1 MRSKR
6 MLGCAQ
12 IQEGFAQDLEGFAQD
27 QETQS
32 YLL

>member
-6 MLGCAQ
+6 TLGCAL

-32 YLL
+32 YLF